1 MRVSWQ
7 QQASIGQLSPAR
19 CVYVSLPSPLW
30 TPEMLCWSE
39 LHGGV
44 GRGSGSGSAMGHPG
58 FSLVPSFCF
67 EPAE

>member
-1 MRVSWQ
+1 
-7 QQASIGQLSPAR
+7 
-19 CVYVSLPSPLW
+19 
-30 TPEMLCWSE
+30 MLCWSE

-44 GRGSGSGSAMGHPG
+44 GSGRGSGSGSAMGHPG